1 MPVLV
6 EVETEVVDDVVVVVE
21 VEVVEN
27 VVVDDAVKKSCLRQL
42 NTRCNFS
49 SMVSIS

>member
-27 VVVDDAVKKSCLRQL
+27 VVVDDAVKIKLSQTEYPL
-42 NTRCNFS
+42 
-49 SMVSIS
+49 

>member
-1 MPVLV
+1 MKTCSLLVPVLV

-27 VVVDDAVKKSCLRQL
+27 VVVDDAVKIKLL
-42 NTRCNFS
+42 ETTEYPL
-49 SMVSIS
+49 